1 MTSLL
6 AAFSKFPRIS
16 QNIEVVFANLPD
28 EIRADFLSDTGFRM
42 SLDDCEPGRGR
53 TVMLA
58 EPGKSGASRAVVLKP
73 RLENCSNAFACYI
86 IAHEL
91 AHAHLLNGGW
101 GEITCREA
109 AADALASSWGFNKV
123 PWE

>member
-1 MTSLL
+1 
-6 AAFSKFPRIS
+6 
-16 QNIEVVFANLPD
+16 
-28 EIRADFLSDTGFRM
+28 M

-58 EPGKSGASRAVVLKP
+58 KPSKNGASRAVVLKP
-73 RLENCSNAFACYI
+73 RLENCSDAFTCYI

-109 AADALASSWGFNKV
+109 AADALASTWGFNKV